1 MIYPIVA
8 YGNPILKKEAEEI
21 REGQDISEL
30 IQGMFSTMDNASGV
44 GLAAPQINQ
53 GVRLFVI
60 DSTLMLDEEEDEE
73 KGIRKVFINPIILDE
88 YGYEY
93 GFEEG
98 CLSIP
103 EVRAEIIRHEK
114 LTIEYFDENWNLK
127 EEEFSGMTARVIQ
140 HEYDHLEGILF
151 IDYLKGLKKKM
162 VRSKLIDISK
172 GKIPT
177 DYRMIY
183 PVR

>member
-21 REGQDISEL
+21 KEGEDLQEIIQD
-30 IQGMFSTMDNASGV
+30 MFSTMDHANGV
-44 GLAAPQINQ
+44 GLAAPQINK
-53 GVRLFVI
+53 GIRLFVI
-60 DSTLMLDEEEDEE
+60 DSSLMLDEQDEE
-73 KGIRKVFINPIILDE
+73 KGVRKVFINPIILDE
-88 YGYEY
+88 YGDTY

-103 EVRAEIIRHEK
+103 DVRAEIIRPEK
-114 LTIEYFDENWNLK
+114 LKIEYFDENWNLK
-127 EEEFSGMTARVIQ
+127 EEEYSGMTARVIQ

-151 IDYLKGLKKKM
+151 IDYLKGLKRRL
-162 VRSKLIDISK
+162 VQGKLIDISK

-183 PVR
+183 PLR

>member
-21 REGQDISEL
+21 KEGDDVSGL
-30 IQGMFSTMDNASGV
+30 IADMFDTMDHAHGV
-44 GLAAPQINQ
+44 GLAAPQINK
-53 GVRLFVI
+53 GISLFVI
-60 DSTLMLDEEEDEE
+60 DSSLMLNEEDEE
-73 KGIRKVFINPIILDE
+73 VGIRRAFINPIILDE
-88 YGYEY
+88 YGDDYS
-93 GFEEG
+93 FEEG

-103 EVRAEIIRHEK
+103 EVRAEITRPET
-114 LTIEYFDENWNLK
+114 LTIEYYDENWNLK

-151 IDYLKGLKKKM
+151 VDYLKGLKKRLVK
-162 VRSKLIDISK
+162 SKLIDVSK
-172 GKIPT
+172 GKIST

-183 PVR
+183 PLK

>member
-21 REGQDISEL
+21 KEGENINEL
-30 IQGMFSTMDNASGV
+30 IQDMFTTMDNASGV
-44 GLAAPQINQ
+44 GLAAPQINK
-53 GVRLFVI
+53 GIRLFVI
-60 DSTLMLDEEEDEE
+60 DSTLMLDEKDQE
-73 KGIRKVFINPIILDE
+73 KGIRRVFINPILLDE
-88 YGYEY
+88 YGDDYS
-93 GFEEG
+93 FEEG

-103 EVRAEIIRHEK
+103 DIRADIIRPEK
-114 LTIEYFDENWNLK
+114 LTLEYFDENWNLK

-151 IDYLKGLKKKM
+151 IDYLKGLKKRM
-162 VRSKLIDISK
+162 VQSKLIDISK
-172 GKIPT
+172 GKVST

-183 PVR
+183 PLK

>member
-21 REGQDISEL
+21 TEGTELDEL
-30 IQGMFSTMDNASGV
+30 IKNMFATMDNASGV

-53 GVRLFVI
+53 GISLFVI
-60 DSTLMLDEEEDEE
+60 DSSLMLGEDDEEI
-73 KGIRKVFINPIILDE
+73 GIRRAFINPIILDE
-88 YGYEY
+88 YGDDYS
-93 GFEEG
+93 FEEG

-103 EVRAEIIRHEK
+103 EVRAEITRPET
-114 LTIEYFDENWNLK
+114 LTIEYYDENWNLK

-140 HEYDHLEGILF
+140 HEYDHLEGVLF
-151 IDYLKGLKKKM
+151 IDYLKGLKKRLVK
-162 VRSKLIDISK
+162 SKLIDVSK
-172 GKIPT
+172 GKIST

-183 PVR
+183 PLK